1 MKLTIYGTQSSKYE
15 YLKHSI
21 RKTAE
26 SAGIEIDIDEVM
38 NVQDFIKNDIKS
50 VPAIRMQES
59 SIIDADSS
67 PSFEVFV
74 NKVLRRILEEEK
86 YGKMNTVILPTDFSP
101 ASKNAVKYILK
112 VLQQIPTI
120 FKLLY
125 VYHPIPDVTG
135 MNIVSELSDIQKDKL
150 KKLSLEYQG
159 MIDAQGSLNLI
170 DPVFESGLAAEKIDE
185 YSKNEKA
192 DLIVMGTSGKGDAFK
207 NLFGSVSLEI
217 AKRAEVPLLL
227 VPPNSKQEKLKN
239 IMFLTNDPSV
249 EQIAFSDL
257 VDFAKRFDAR
267 IYIVH
272 VSEKDDAPY
281 PFEWFRRA
289 YNKIETKV
297 IQKDRVD
304 FDRLISDYAEELD
317 IDMIAMV
324 HGKRSFISSL
334 FHRSISKQ
342 MAIHTD
348 FPLMILMPKNV

>member
-26 SAGIEIDIDEVM
+26 SAGIEIDINEVM

-50 VPAIRMQES
+50 VPAIQMQQS

-67 PSFEVFV
+67 PSFEAFV
-74 NKVLRRILEEEK
+74 NKVLRRILENEK
-86 YGKMNTVILPTDFSP
+86 YGKMNTVVLPTDFSP
-101 ASKNAVKYILK
+101 ASRHAIKYILRLLK
-112 VLQQIPTI
+112 DRPTI

-135 MNIVSELSDIQKDKL
+135 INLVSELPDIQQDKL
-150 KKLSLEYQG
+150 KKLALEFQG
-159 MIDAQGSLNLI
+159 FIDEQGSLNLI

-185 YSKNEKA
+185 VAKDEQA
-192 DLIVMGTSGKGDAFK
+192 DMIVMSTSGKGDAFK
-207 NLFGSVSLEI
+207 SLFGSVSLEI
-217 AKRAEVPLLL
+217 ARRAELPLLL
-227 VPPNSKQEKLKN
+227 VPPNSKQDTLKK
-239 IMFLTNDPSV
+239 IMFLTNDPTV
-249 EQIAFSDL
+249 EQKAFSDL
-257 VDFAKRFDAR
+257 VEFAKYFDAQ
-267 IYIVH
+267 ILIVH

-289 YNKIETKV
+289 YNRIETKV
-297 IQKDRVD
+297 ILKDRVD
-304 FDRLISDYAEELD
+304 FDQLISDYAEELN
-317 IDMIAMV
+317 IDMITMV